1 MEYGNNTAVI
11 VVDMQN
17 DFTHPEGAL
26 YAEKSKEAIYGVN
39 DVLQDAHR
47 EGAYIFL
54 TKDTHY
60 EGDPEFEK
68 WGEHCVKGSWGQQ
81 INVDIDLSPDV
92 YPVIEKD
99 SYDAFH
105 GTELHD
111 MLQQR
116 GIEEV
121 VICGTLVNVCVQ
133 ETASTASLLGYD
145 VYVVEDSVGYLNE
158 EQKQRALDHIDFLIG
173 DVVTTLELRGD
184 DNE

>member
-1 MEYGNNTAVI
+1 
-11 VVDMQN
+11 
-17 DFTHPEGAL
+17 
-26 YAEKSKEAIYGVN
+26 
-39 DVLQDAHR
+39 
-47 EGAYIFL
+47 
-54 TKDTHY
+54 
-60 EGDPEFEK
+60 
-68 WGEHCVKGSWGQQ
+68 
-81 INVDIDLSPDV
+81 
-92 YPVIEKD
+92 
-99 SYDAFH
+99 
-105 GTELHD
+105 